1 MIAEWQLSTYFAASV
16 FDPLQTFL
24 SATLDATRCP
34 KPRAFPDRQSVA
46 HQHFPRS
53 STRSYALDLNC
64 WGKPMHLLI
73 KTLAAIAAT
82 GAWAAAASAQTA
94 YQSGA
99 TPYIEIKNEP
109 PAKLIVDPPLPEG
122 LPKGLVWIQYHA
134 ENVRIGPVLSENALK
149 VSPRVGHLHIT
160 VDDLP
165 WLWADTSNSNT
176 IDIFGLP
183 PGPHKVTID
192 LVDANHN
199 LFPGQRKVVSF
210 TMPNWNGGHH

>member
-1 MIAEWQLSTYFAASV
+1 MHTI
-16 FDPLQTFL
+16 
-24 SATLDATRCP
+24 TR
-34 KPRAFPDRQSVA
+34 AVV
-46 HQHFPRS
+46 
-53 STRSYALDLNC
+53 
-64 WGKPMHLLI
+64 LI
-73 KTLAAIAAT
+73 TS
-82 GAWAAAASAQTA
+82 AAASATGATAQTA
-94 YQSGA
+94 WQGGA

-109 PAKLIVDPPLPEG
+109 SPKLIVDPPLPEG
-122 LPKGLVWIQYHA
+122 LPKGLVWIQYRA
-134 ENVRIGPVLSENALK
+134 ENVRISPVLSEGGLK

-176 IDIFGLP
+176 IDIYGLP

-210 TMPNWNGGHH
+210 TMPNWNGSHH

>member
-1 MIAEWQLSTYFAASV
+1 MRTFKLALSVA
-16 FDPLQTFL
+16 
-24 SATLDATRCP
+24 ATLATLT
-34 KPRAFPDRQSVA
+34 
-46 HQHFPRS
+46 S
-53 STRSYALDLNC
+53 S
-64 WGKPMHLLI
+64 
-73 KTLAAIAAT
+73 
-82 GAWAAAASAQTA
+82 ASAQTA
-94 YQSGA
+94 WQGGA

-109 PAKLIVDPPLPEG
+109 APMLIVDPPLPEG
-122 LPKGLVWIQYHA
+122 LPKGLVWIQYRA
-134 ENVRIGPVLSENALK
+134 ENVRISPVLSENALN

-176 IDIFGLP
+176 IDIYGLP

-210 TMPNWNGGHH
+210 TMPDWKGHH

>member
-1 MIAEWQLSTYFAASV
+1 M
-16 FDPLQTFL
+16 QTFVKTIAL
-24 SATLDATRCP
+24 AT
-34 KPRAFPDRQSVA
+34 S
-46 HQHFPRS
+46 
-53 STRSYALDLNC
+53 
-64 WGKPMHLLI
+64 
-73 KTLAAIAAT
+73 
-82 GAWAAAASAQTA
+82 AAALTTAAVAQTA
-94 YQSGA
+94 RDGGA

-109 PAKLIVDPPLPEG
+109 EPRLIVDPPLPEG
-122 LPKGLVWIQYHA
+122 LPKGLVWIQYRA
-134 ENVRIGPVLSENALK
+134 ENVRIGPVLGEGALK

-176 IDIFGLP
+176 IDIYGLP

-210 TMPNWNGGHH
+210 TMPNWGGHH

>member
-1 MIAEWQLSTYFAASV
+1 MVRSFIV
-16 FDPLQTFL
+16 TFGM
-24 SATLDATRCP
+24 ATTAT
-34 KPRAFPDRQSVA
+34 
-46 HQHFPRS
+46 
-53 STRSYALDLNC
+53 ALTA
-64 WGKPMHLLI
+64 G
-73 KTLAAIAAT
+73 
-82 GAWAAAASAQTA
+82 ASAQTA
-94 YQSGA
+94 WQGGA

-109 PAKLIVDPPLPEG
+109 PPKLIVDPPLPEG
-122 LPKGLVWIQYHA
+122 LPKGLVWIQYRT
-134 ENVRIGPVLSENALK
+134 ENVRIGPVLSEGGLK

-199 LFPGQRKVVSF
+199 TFPGQRKVVSF
-210 TMPNWNGGHH
+210 TMPNWNAPH

>member
-1 MIAEWQLSTYFAASV
+1 MHTCFKTFA
-16 FDPLQTFL
+16 
-24 SATLDATRCP
+24 
-34 KPRAFPDRQSVA
+34 
-46 HQHFPRS
+46 
-53 STRSYALDLNC
+53 
-64 WGKPMHLLI
+64 
-73 KTLAAIAAT
+73 LAATTVALTT
-82 GAWAAAASAQTA
+82 GASSQTA
-94 YQSGA
+94 WQGGA
-99 TPYIEIKNEP
+99 SPYIEIKNEP
-109 PAKLIVDPPLPEG
+109 PPKLIVYPPLAEG
-122 LPKGLVWIQYHA
+122 LPKGLVWIQYRT
-134 ENVRIGPVLSENALK
+134 ENVRIGPVLSEGGLK

-210 TMPNWNGGHH
+210 TMPDWKGHH